1 MYIRQYIWDGTL
13 YIIYMGRD
21 PFCTLHIWD
30 GTLFVPYKYGTGPFL
45 YPTSILLIKRQAPIH
60 YCPTKQSKL
69 KDKLHTQCQWFGI
82 FCCIHGSM
90 K

>member
-1 MYIRQYIWDGTL
+1 
-13 YIIYMGRD
+13 MGRD

-69 KDKLHTQCQWFGI
+69 KDHIVIATRQVTYTVPVVWDILLYTW
-82 FCCIHGSM
+82 
-90 K
+90 